1 MANRPANAGAH
12 SAGPQR
18 GPATAPPPIRQD
30 APPPVHHQGFP
41 GRRTTPVRP
50 GTAPAQPG
58 TAPAWPGT
66 APAWP
71 GTALTRPADAAR
83 PRTAPARRR
92 TAHARAADADR
103 RVAGLL
109 AWLPYLIV
117 LAGVAVGLS
126 VAGQGS
132 LHAGRGAAVV
142 GGALLAAAVARL
154 LLPPRYAGLL
164 ASRGKALDVAAFA
177 VLGAAVLGAALSLP

>member
-12 SAGPQR
+12 SAGPRR
-18 GPATAPPPIRQD
+18 GPATAPSPIRRD

-41 GRRTTPVRP
+41 RSRTTPAQPR
-50 GTAPAQPG
+50 TAPTHSRA
-58 TAPAWPGT
+58 APARRRT
-66 APAWP
+66 
-71 GTALTRPADAAR
+71 PADAAR
-83 PRTAPARRR
+83 PA
-92 TAHARAADADR
+92 
-103 RVAGLL
+103 VGVL

>member
-41 GRRTTPVRP
+41 GRRTTPTEPR
-50 GTAPAQPG
+50 TAPAQPRN
-58 TAPAWPGT
+58 APAWPRT
-66 APAWP
+66 APA
-71 GTALTRPADAAR
+71 RPADADR
-83 PRTAPARRR
+83 PRTAPARRG

-103 RVAGLL
+103 PVAGIL

-117 LAGVAVGLS
+117 LAGAAVGLS

>member
-18 GPATAPPPIRQD
+18 GLATASPPIRQD
-30 APPPVHHQGFP
+30 APPPVHHQDFP
-41 GRRTTPVRP
+41 RSRTTPARP
-50 GTAPAQPG
+50 STAPARPRTAPARPRTAPAQ
-58 TAPAWPGT
+58 
-66 APAWP
+66 
-71 GTALTRPADAAR
+71 

-92 TAHARAADADR
+92 TAPTRPADADR
-103 RVAGLL
+103 PAAGVL